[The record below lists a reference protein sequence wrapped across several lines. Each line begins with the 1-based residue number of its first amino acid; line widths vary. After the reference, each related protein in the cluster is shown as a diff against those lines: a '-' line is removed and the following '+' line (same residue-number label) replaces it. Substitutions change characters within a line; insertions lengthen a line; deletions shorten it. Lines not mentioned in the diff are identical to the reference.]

1 MIYDGEM
8 TWRISRNKQIDLH
21 VVLLEDL
28 LVLLQRQDERL
39 VMRCQSTN
47 VVTGKEDLKL
57 THSPIIKLSSIL
69 TRNVAT
75 GICPSFYSSASII
88 HLLSLSSSQPSSSL
102 LSVILKKYRNWPQ
115 LQWTSLLLTY
125 KPIQP
130 VVCAGALGRVKTDP

>member
-28 LVLLQRQDERL
+28 LVLLQRQDDRL

-57 THSPIIKLSSIL
+57 THSPIIKLSSVL

-75 GICPSFYSSASII
+75 GICRSFYSFTAYSLGPNII
-88 HLLSLSSSQPSSSL
+88 IIIITIVSNFSKFRPF
-102 LSVILKKYRNWPQ
+102 YCA
-115 LQWTSLLLTY
+115 LLTSPFRY
-125 KPIQP
+125 
-130 VVCAGALGRVKTDP
+130 